1 MTNITPLDFDPNRR
15 DPERRAHLRGVP
27 KETAPATERYV
38 GIGTEFAGARNNL
51 GLDMGHVAAVL
62 RIRRE
67 HLTAIEDGRFGDLP
81 APAYA
86 LGFVRSYADYLG
98 MDPTAAVEAFKAET
112 NQKRDHSPLVFPTAE
127 TADRVP
133 RGWLLGMS
141 AFLAAVVFGAW
152 FYSERAGNVGIER
165 VPPPPVA
172 AASDSAL
179 APRPLIDNAFANTDV
194 RRPVEPVAVAP
205 VAVAAAPVA
214 VPAAPPTPPVAA
226 PATPGALENAL
237 NKVLGL
243 FQGTPANVT
252 PPDAVAPAPARA
264 PAAAV
269 TPPGPAATPAPE
281 LPAAAPAAAV
291 DPAPAPEAAAIAGP
305 APAPAEPAAPVV
317 AEVQAATPAVTPPA
331 EALLP
336 VVIAAAPTP
345 APAAPVEVTPVVPA
359 VPTPPVTVAAATPV
373 TPPAPAPVVQAA
385 PPAIPPAAPA
395 ELAALPGGQTYGAVG
410 TNARV
415 VILATQDSWVQIT
428 GAAGELL
435 LTRILRAG
443 DKYLAPSRDDL
454 VMMTGNAGAIDVLVD
469 GRLIP
474 ALGPAGSVRRNV
486 SLMPEKLLNGTAVA
500 P

>member
-27 KETAPATERYV
+27 KETAPTTERYV

-51 GLDMGHVAAVL
+51 GLDMGHVAAAL

-214 VPAAPPTPPVAA
+214 VPAAPPTS
-226 PATPGALENAL
+226 GRC
-237 NKVLGL
+237 
-243 FQGTPANVT
+243 
-252 PPDAVAPAPARA
+252 ARC
-264 PAAAV
+264 
-269 TPPGPAATPAPE
+269 GHS
-281 LPAAAPAAAV
+281 
-291 DPAPAPEAAAIAGP
+291 
-305 APAPAEPAAPVV
+305 
-317 AEVQAATPAVTPPA
+317 
-331 EALLP
+331 
-336 VVIAAAPTP
+336 
-345 APAAPVEVTPVVPA
+345 
-359 VPTPPVTVAAATPV
+359 
-373 TPPAPAPVVQAA
+373 
-385 PPAIPPAAPA
+385 
-395 ELAALPGGQTYGAVG
+395 
-410 TNARV
+410 R
-415 VILATQDSWVQIT
+415 
-428 GAAGELL
+428 
-435 LTRILRAG
+435 RA
-443 DKYLAPSRDDL
+443 
-454 VMMTGNAGAIDVLVD
+454 
-469 GRLIP
+469 
-474 ALGPAGSVRRNV
+474 
-486 SLMPEKLLNGTAVA
+486 
-500 P
+500 